1 MCKFEKEFKSVQQKI
16 NAVAESANDKG
27 NNFAWRNIAAGSVS
41 QAQIKMNPDE
51 KRRRR
56 REEKAE
62 NLFHLICWGP
72 K

>member
-27 NNFAWRNIAAGSVS
+27 NNIAWRNIAAGSVS
-41 QAQIKMNPDE
+41 QAQRMNPDE